1 MLVNVRFYRYLA
13 NKSFIKFLIY
23 ILFVFNFT
31 FLNSN
36 EKIIYNFN
44 NFESLKFDF
53 KQKSFEKV
61 ENGICYLKRPHFLK
75 CIYDDKNQKE
85 LIINKNILVIYHKRY
100 KKVYRYPISKTY
112 FLDILNKQKFSTLI
126 KNGELLLNEKYI
138 EIKYLDEEKGEIT
151 FFFDRENYELV
162 GWRFIDVNKNVVFL
176 EIQNYFKNIEIKQN
190 FFIIPEENL

>member
-151 FFFDRENYELV
+151 FFFDKENYELV
-162 GWRFIDVNKNVVFL
+162 GWQFIDVNKNVVFL